1 MTAVAEFLASAVQRD
16 GGWSASIPGD
26 WLQGRTAFGGLSTA
40 LALHAAKA
48 SEDDL
53 PPLRSALVAF
63 VGPLS
68 GALTATARR
77 LRRGRNAAFV
87 EVEIASEAGLGYRAT
102 FVFMA
107 DLASPLAH
115 DTLDIAP
122 DPPPVDVRRG
132 PEGHF
137 THNLE
142 FGASPAVHAGWRR
155 WVRLHQWQG
164 LDPEVA
170 LLTIADALPPAA
182 FQLNRAA
189 PAMSSLTWMVNVL
202 RPRPITRDGWWLM
215 DSRTDRVVAGHSSQH
230 MALWNA
236 DGVPVVHAM
245 QAVAIFG

>member
-1 MTAVAEFLASAVQRD
+1 MTAVADFLASAVW
-16 GGWSASIPGD
+16 GEHGWAATIPTD

-40 LALHAAKA
+40 LALHVAKA
-48 SEDDL
+48 SEPDL

-68 GALTATARR
+68 GPVAAVARR

-87 EVEIASEAGLGYRAT
+87 EVEISGEAGLGYRAT

-107 DLASPLAH
+107 DLPSALTFDKLQAASDPLPLATH
-115 DTLDIAP
+115 
-122 DPPPVDVRRG
+122 RG

-142 FGASPAVHAGWRR
+142 FGETLPIDAGWRR
-155 WVRLHQWQG
+155 WVRLHEWLG
-164 LDPEVA
+164 LDDEVA

-182 FQLNRAA
+182 FQLNRTA
-189 PAMSSLTWMVNVL
+189 PAMSSLTWIVNVL
-202 RPRPITRDGWWLM
+202 RPRPTTRDGWWLM
-215 DSRTDRVVAGHSSQH
+215 ETRTDRAVAGHSSQH

-236 DGVPVVHAM
+236 DNVPVVHAM